1 VPDIVLVADTSR
13 PTGSANSR
21 RLRHEGHVPAVVYGH
36 GIESTPVSVEGRA
49 LRTALSTSAGQNVV
63 FELDID
69 GTHHL
74 AMAKV
79 VDHHPVRHTISHVDF
94 LVVNRNEKVTADVP
108 VVLVGTA
115 DAVNREGGVV
125 DQLVHTVTVT
135 MLPND
140 IPDQIEA
147 DISSLEVGGFIRLS
161 ELVMPRGVTTELDV
175 ETPIVAGVH
184 AVVLEEPEA
193 AAPAEEGEAGAE
205 AAAPA
210 EGDAG
215 SSEGGSSEGS

>member
-1 VPDIVLVADTSR
+1 MPDIVLVADTSR
-13 PTGSANSR
+13 PTGSANAR
-21 RLRHEGHVPAVVYGH
+21 RLRHQGHVPAVVYGH
-36 GIESTPVSVEGRA
+36 GINATPVSVEGRA
-49 LRTALSTSAGQNVV
+49 LRAALSTSAGQNVV

-74 AMAKV
+74 AMAKI

-108 VVLVGTA
+108 IVLVGTA

-125 DQLVHTVTVT
+125 DQLLHTITVT
-135 MLPND
+135 MLPSD

-147 DISSLEVGGFIRLS
+147 DISGLEVGSFIRLS
-161 ELVMPRGVTTELDV
+161 DLAMPRGVTTDV
-175 ETPIVAGVH
+175 DEETPVVAGVH

-193 AAPAEEGEAGAE
+193 AATEEGEAGAE
-205 AAAPA
+205 PAASDGESGGS
-210 EGDAG
+210 EGDSSDG
-215 SSEGGSSEGS
+215 S